1 MAPLESTVDG
11 VIAFPRS
18 RWNDRVVEDLVLTFE
33 EGRITGATASDGL
46 GAATLELEA
55 AGEAAAFREL
65 GVGFNPLLAVPEE
78 DPWLPYF
85 GYGAGVVRLSLGD
98 NSELGG
104 TVGGGYVKWVFVLD
118 ATVDIDGVRWVED
131 GKLVR

>member
-1 MAPLESTVDG
+1 MRKAES
-11 VIAFPRS
+11 
-18 RWNDRVVEDLVLTFE
+18 
-33 EGRITGATASDGL
+33 TGATASEG
-46 GAATLELEA
+46 LEA
-55 AGEAAAFREL
+55 ATSELEGAGESAAFREL